1 MKDMGA
7 EPIRRRG
14 LLRLLLAAAG
24 AGVIAR
30 VAAALEVG
38 EPAPDF
44 TLPATT
50 GEKITLSQFRGKKL
64 VLVEFYVADFAP
76 T

>member
-1 MKDMGA
+1 MQDMVA
-7 EPIRRRG
+7 KPIRRRG

-24 AGVIAR
+24 VGLVAR
-30 VAAALEVG
+30 VAGALEIG
-38 EPAPDF
+38 EQAPDF

-50 GEKITLSQFRGKKL
+50 GEKISLSQFRGKKL
-64 VLVEFYVADFAP
+64 VVVEFYVADFAP